1 MQEANYHKD
10 NLKVLGRLFKDYRE
24 QSGFSV
30 RGISRSI
37 NISHAVIS
45 EIENCKIHPNLE
57 TLKEL
62 YGTIGIKLCTDA
74 DFLDQQSA
82 RIEELYDTLYYM
94 EYEKARLLLEKLRKN
109 DERLRHSPL
118 RIDYLLADKLGSVML
133 DRQSADVDF
142 HILSEEV
149 DHMSREQR
157 LIYRLGH
164 GVKLFYALDYKTA
177 VEWFEMNLG
186 NNSKDKMY
194 VLNTY
199 YLSHAYHKV
208 FRNYLSI
215 RYADET
221 AEALNRHNNIKRRL
235 EIDILK
241 AQKHIDNGAYD
252 SAKNLLLSLENA
264 LRIQYNDETARK
276 RFSVFKAYIAY
287 AERDFQAVLRHID
300 TSGEQTPTQY
310 FIKLLAHYKL
320 GDNESARQALKGME
334 PYFENEPENQYV
346 LLGMLFKRLLGM
358 EISDEVIDSISQKIL
373 NRPYRFVTVH
383 LFYMAFDLMLYHY
396 EQKEDI
402 EKCYEITRTLNR
414 ISKERD
420 THETNLMR

>member
-1 MQEANYHKD
+1 MQEASYHKD

-62 YGTIGIKLCTDA
+62 YGTIGIELCTDA

-82 RIEELYDTLYYM
+82 RIQELYDTLYYM

-133 DRQSADVDF
+133 DRESADVDF
-142 HILSEEV
+142 HVLSEEV
-149 DHMSREQR
+149 DHMSREQH

-186 NNSKDKMY
+186 SNKDKLS

-221 AEALNRHNNIKRRL
+221 ADALNRHNNIKRRL

-276 RFSVFKAYIAY
+276 GSVCS
-287 AERDFQAVLRHID
+287 RHISPMRNMTIRLFCV
-300 TSGEQTPTQY
+300 TSKRPVS
-310 FIKLLAHYKL
+310 LARRNTSSSSSL
-320 GDNESARQALKGME
+320 TTSSETT
-334 PYFENEPENQYV
+334 
-346 LLGMLFKRLLGM
+346 
-358 EISDEVIDSISQKIL
+358 
-373 NRPYRFVTVH
+373 NRPV
-383 LFYMAFDLMLYHY
+383 
-396 EQKEDI
+396 KP
-402 EKCYEITRTLNR
+402 
-414 ISKERD
+414 SKAWSPTSRKNLK
-420 THETNLMR
+420 TNMCF